1 MGRKIILSVI
11 YVITG
16 ISLSLYTYQYA
27 FNNVLATIF
36 ELKPITLWQAFALQ
50 LVVGIVMTSKE
61 YTDNMS
67 KDSSF
72 SKFEEAVWTHI
83 GKNCFIILIIYLI
96 KDLI

>member
-1 MGRKIILSVI
+1 MGRKILLSVI

-50 LVVGIVMTSKE
+50 LVVGIFVTQKQ
-61 YTDNMS
+61 YTDTS

-72 SKFEEAVWTHI
+72 AKFEEAVWKHI